1 MIYLK
6 NILAQH
12 EIYVANFYMERKA
25 YIAAA
30 GRARYVI
37 EHMPDTPQVPE
48 ALSILVKAYGF
59 LGYEELRV
67 KNFQILKASYPTFA
81 SDELIRPKRSWA
93 SRLSFG
99 LLGDEEIPPPIKEE

>member
-6 NILAQH
+6 NLLAQH
-12 EIYVANFYMERKA
+12 ELYVAEFYMDRKA
-25 YIAAA
+25 YIAAV

-67 KNFQILKASYPTFA
+67 KNFQILKANYPTFA

-99 LLGDEEIPPPIKEE
+99 LLGDEEIQPPIKEE